1 MWFPKNEPEA
11 ALEYGAILIANYH
24 RSAHE
29 IIHDYDVKHRKH
41 GGAQDDENIL
51 SLAEDVDEEMEGM
64 TNFIKQRLIER
75 RTREALEGANRSHA
89 FFT

>member
-1 MWFPKNEPEA
+1 M
-11 ALEYGAILIANYH
+11 
-24 RSAHE
+24 
-29 IIHDYDVKHRKH
+29 KHRKH